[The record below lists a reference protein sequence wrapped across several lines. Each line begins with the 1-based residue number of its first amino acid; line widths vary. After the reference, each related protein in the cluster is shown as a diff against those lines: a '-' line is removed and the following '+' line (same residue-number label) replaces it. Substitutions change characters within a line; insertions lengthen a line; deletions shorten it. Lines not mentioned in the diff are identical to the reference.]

1 MNTLQPYLLYI
12 FAFVTALILS
22 LASIPRII
30 YVSKR
35 KRLFDVPDN
44 KRKIHVNTV
53 PNLGGIGI
61 FFAYIIVTSVFISA
75 SSSSGSSFIN
85 QWNFISASSLLL
97 FLTGIN
103 DDLVTLGPNK
113 KFLAQFV
120 AALITVCF
128 ADIRINSL
136 HGFFGIEQL
145 PYWASVGF
153 TVLGVIFVTNA
164 FNLVDG
170 IDGLAGSIAV
180 LCAFILGVCLAML
193 NNVSAAVI
201 AFSLMG
207 AVIGFLRY
215 NISPAKIFM
224 GDTGS
229 LVIGFTI
236 SVLCIIFFHSFPLP
250 FTEGAAQEFP
260 LLRAVHSIRGGMVIA
275 LSVLFVPVFDSFR
288 VFITRMIKG
297 GSPFKADRTHLHH
310 YLLDMGF
317 SHGQTVSILITSNIL
332 IIVVA
337 LLVQDYNP
345 NVALLSI
352 FGLTFILFG
361 ILYVMRRNRLA
372 QMKSMHMGNGNGIA
386 LANGSMYNMTENLS
400 TTSKR
405 EPSNIS
411 TLVNSEKE

>member
-1 MNTLQPYLLYI
+1 MITLQPYLLYF
-12 FAFVTALILS
+12 FACVTALVLS
-22 LASIPRII
+22 LVSIPRII

-35 KRLFDVPDN
+35 KRLFDVPDGG
-44 KRKIHVNTV
+44 RKIHINTV

-61 FFAYIIVTSVFISA
+61 FFAYIIVTSVFINTSSLDKWNYICA
-75 SSSSGSSFIN
+75 SSV
-85 QWNFISASSLLL
+85 LL

-103 DDLVTLGPNK
+103 DDLVTIPPNK
-113 KFLAQFV
+113 KFLAQLV
-120 AALITVCF
+120 AALITVVF
-128 ADIRINSL
+128 ADMRLNSL
-136 HGFFGIEQL
+136 HGFFGVNEL
-145 PYWASVGF
+145 PYMVSVGF
-153 TVLGVIFVTNA
+153 SVMGIIFVTNA

-180 LCAFILGVCLAML
+180 LCSCTLGICLAL
-193 NNVSAAVI
+193 LGNKGGAFI

-215 NISPAKIFM
+215 NLSPAKIFM

-236 SVLCIIFFHSFPLP
+236 AVLCVMFFHSFPADLATAP
-250 FTEGAAQEFP
+250 RSEFP
-260 LLRAVHSIRGGMVIA
+260 LLTTIHSIRGGMVIA

-288 VFITRMIKG
+288 VFITRMIEG

-310 YLLDMGF
+310 YLLDLGF
-317 SHGQTVSILITSNIL
+317 SHGQTVTILITSNIL

-345 NVALLSI
+345 NIALLSI

-372 QMKSMHMGNGNGIA
+372 EIKSMKVNTGRNGMT
-386 LANGSMYNMTENLS
+386 LATGGSLYMNDNLSVNGSRENVS
-400 TTSKR
+400 SF
-405 EPSNIS
+405 
-411 TLVNSEKE
+411 VNSEKD

>member
-1 MNTLQPYLLYI
+1 MITLQPYLLYI
-12 FAFVTALILS
+12 SACVTAFILS
-22 LASIPRII
+22 LVSIPRII

-35 KRLFDVPDN
+35 KRLFDIPDN
-44 KRKIHVNTV
+44 KRKIHINTV

-61 FFAYIIVTSVFISA
+61 FFAYIIVTSVFINTSA
-75 SSSSGSSFIN
+75 LDK
-85 QWNFISASSLLL
+85 WNYISASSLLL

-103 DDLVTLGPNK
+103 DDLVTIGPNK

-136 HGFFGIEQL
+136 HGFFGIEEL

-170 IDGLAGSIAV
+170 IDGLAGSVAV
-180 LCAFILGVCLAML
+180 LCSLILGICLAML
-193 NNVSAAVI
+193 GNVGAACI
-201 AFSLMG
+201 SFSLMG

-236 SVLCIIFFHSFPLP
+236 AVLCIVFFHSFPPSLATASP
-250 FTEGAAQEFP
+250 KEFP
-260 LLRAVHSIRGGMVIA
+260 LLTTVHSIRGGMVIA

-288 VFITRMIKG
+288 VFITRMLKG

-310 YLLDMGF
+310 YLLDLGF
-317 SHGQTVSILITSNIL
+317 SHGQTVTILITSNIL

-345 NVALLSI
+345 NIALLSI

-361 ILYVMRRNRLA
+361 ILYFMRRNRLA
-372 QMKSMHMGNGNGIA
+372 QIKSHVGGSGVA
-386 LANGSMYNMTENLS
+386 LATGTLYNEPVGNT
-400 TTSKR
+400 R
-405 EPSNIS
+405 ESS
-411 TLVNSEKE
+411 SLVNNEKE

>member
-1 MNTLQPYLLYI
+1 MITLQPYLLYI
-12 FAFVTALILS
+12 FACVTAFIIS
-22 LASIPRII
+22 LVSIPRII

-44 KRKIHVNTV
+44 KRKIHINTV

-61 FFAYIIVTSVFISA
+61 FFAYIIVTSVFINT
-75 SSSSGSSFIN
+75 SSLDK
-85 QWNFISASSLLL
+85 WNYISASSLLL

-103 DDLVTLGPNK
+103 DDLVTIGPNK

-136 HGFFGIEQL
+136 HGFFGVEQL
-145 PYWASVGF
+145 PYWVSVGF
-153 TVLGVIFVTNA
+153 SVLGVIFVTNA

-180 LCAFILGVCLAML
+180 LCSFILGVCLAML
-193 NNVSAAVI
+193 GNVGAACI

-236 SVLCIIFFHSFPLP
+236 AILCMIFFHSFPASIA
-250 FTEGAAQEFP
+250 TASTTEFP
-260 LLRAVHSIRGGMVIA
+260 LLTTVHSIRGGMVIA

-288 VFITRMIKG
+288 VFITRMLKG

-310 YLLDMGF
+310 YLLDLGF
-317 SHGQTVSILITSNIL
+317 SHGQTVAILITSNIL

-337 LLVQDYNP
+337 LLVQDYDP

-361 ILYVMRRNRLA
+361 ILYYMRRNRLA
-372 QMKSMHMGNGNGIA
+372 QIRSMHIGGNEIA
-386 LANGSMYNMTENLS
+386 LAGSMYNMNNNNSS
-400 TTSKR
+400 TGGQKERSKV
-405 EPSNIS
+405 SD
-411 TLVNSEKE
+411 LVNSEKE

>member
-1 MNTLQPYLLYI
+1 M
-12 FAFVTALILS
+12 
-22 LASIPRII
+22 ASIPRII

-35 KRLFDVPDN
+35 KRLFDIPDN
-44 KRKIHVNTV
+44 KRKVHVNTV

-61 FFAYIIVTSVFISA
+61 FFAYIIVTSIFISTSA
-75 SSSSGSSFIN
+75 DKGN
-85 QWNFISASSLLL
+85 YMDKWNFISASSLLL

-136 HGFFGIEQL
+136 HGFFGIEML

-164 FNLVDG
+164 FNLIDG
-170 IDGLAGSIAV
+170 IDGLAGSVAV
-180 LCAFILGVCLAML
+180 LCTFILGLCLAMM
-193 NNVSAAVI
+193 NNVGGACI

-215 NISPAKIFM
+215 NISPARIFM

-236 SVLCIIFFHSFPLP
+236 AILSIMFFHSFPP
-250 FTEGAAQEFP
+250 QPITRDMVTEFP
-260 LLRAVHSIRGGMVIA
+260 LLGAVHSIRGAMVIA

-288 VFITRMIKG
+288 VFITRMLKG

-310 YLLDMGF
+310 YLLDLGF

-345 NVALLSI
+345 NIALVCI

-361 ILYVMRRNRLA
+361 ILYFMRRNRLNQLKA
-372 QMKSMHMGNGNGIA
+372 MSAMGGNGIA
-386 LANGSMYNMTENLS
+386 LATGPAFGLHENLPANGQ
-400 TTSKR
+400 R
-405 EPSNIS
+405 EKKPHIKN
-411 TLVNSEKE
+411 LVNSEKE

>member
-1 MNTLQPYLLYI
+1 MITLQPYLLYI
-12 FAFVTALILS
+12 FACITAFILS
-22 LASIPRII
+22 LVSIPRII

-44 KRKIHVNTV
+44 KRKIHINIV

-61 FFAYIIVTSVFISA
+61 FFAYIIVTSVFINT
-75 SSSSGSSFIN
+75 SSLDK
-85 QWNFISASSLLL
+85 WNYISASSLLL

-103 DDLVTLGPNK
+103 DDLVTIGPNK

-170 IDGLAGSIAV
+170 IDGLAGSIAL
-180 LCAFILGVCLAML
+180 LCSLILGICLAL
-193 NNVSAAVI
+193 LGNVGGACI

-236 SVLCIIFFHSFPLP
+236 ATLCMMFFHSFPESMS
-250 FTEGAAQEFP
+250 TASAKEFP
-260 LLRAVHSIRGGMVIA
+260 LLSTVHSIRGGMVIA

-288 VFITRMIKG
+288 VFITRMLKG

-310 YLLDMGF
+310 YLLDLGF

-345 NVALLSI
+345 NIALLSI

-361 ILYVMRRNRLA
+361 ILYFMRRNRLREI
-372 QMKSMHMGNGNGIA
+372 KSIHLGGNGVA
-386 LANGSMYNMTENLS
+386 LATGPVYNIKETLPVNGQRENANAGNAVKTEA
-400 TTSKR
+400 
-405 EPSNIS
+405 E
-411 TLVNSEKE
+411 

>member
-1 MNTLQPYLLYI
+1 MITLQPYLLYI
-12 FAFVTALILS
+12 FACVTAFILS
-22 LASIPRII
+22 LVSIPRII

-44 KRKIHVNTV
+44 KRKIHINTV

-61 FFAYIIVTSVFISA
+61 FFAYIIVTSVFINT
-75 SSSSGSSFIN
+75 SSLDK
-85 QWNFISASSLLL
+85 WNYISASSLLL

-103 DDLVTLGPNK
+103 DDLVTIGPNK

-136 HGFFGIEQL
+136 HGFFGIEEL
-145 PYWASVGF
+145 PYWASVAF

-170 IDGLAGSIAV
+170 IDGLAGSVAL
-180 LCAFILGVCLAML
+180 LCSFILGVCLAML
-193 NNVSAAVI
+193 GNVGAACI

-236 SVLCIIFFHSFPLP
+236 AVLSILFFHSFPPSIADAPL
-250 FTEGAAQEFP
+250 QDFP
-260 LLRAVHSIRGGMVIA
+260 LLTTVHSIRGGMVIA

-288 VFITRMIKG
+288 VFITRMAKG

-310 YLLDMGF
+310 YLLDLGF
-317 SHGQTVSILITSNIL
+317 SHGQTVTILITSNIL

-361 ILYVMRRNRLA
+361 ILYYMRRTRLA
-372 QMKSMHMGNGNGIA
+372 QIKSMQLSGGSGVSLTPDSMFGMNDGI
-386 LANGSMYNMTENLS
+386 NSQ
-400 TTSKR
+400 R
-405 EPSNIS
+405 ESSNIQN
-411 TLVNSEKE
+411 LVNSDKE

>member
-1 MNTLQPYLLYI
+1 MITLPTYLLYA
-12 FAFVTALILS
+12 FACVTALVLS

-30 YVSKR
+30 YVSKK
-35 KRLFDVPDN
+35 KRLFDVPDGG
-44 KRKIHVNTV
+44 RKIHVNTV

-61 FFAYIIVTSVFISA
+61 FFAFIIVTSVFINASMMATWNYICASA
-75 SSSSGSSFIN
+75 V
-85 QWNFISASSLLL
+85 LL

-103 DDLVTLGPNK
+103 DDLVTIPPNK
-113 KFLAQFV
+113 KFLAQLV

-128 ADIRINSL
+128 ADMRINSL
-136 HGFFGIEQL
+136 HGFFGIYDL
-145 PYWASVGF
+145 PYIVSVGF
-153 TVLGVIFVTNA
+153 SVMGVIFVTNA

-180 LCAFILGVCLAML
+180 LCSAILGICLAMM
-193 NNVSAAVI
+193 NNKGGAFI

-215 NISPAKIFM
+215 NLSPAKIFM

-236 SVLCIIFFHSFPLP
+236 SILCVMFFQSYPGDIA
-250 FTEGAAQEFP
+250 GADRKVYP
-260 LLRAVHSIRGGMVIA
+260 LLTTIHSIRGGMVIA
-275 LSVLFVPVFDSFR
+275 LAALFVPVFDSFR
-288 VFITRMIKG
+288 VFITRMAKG
-297 GSPFKADRTHLHH
+297 GSPFRADRTHLHH
-310 YLLDMGF
+310 YLLDLGF

-345 NVALLSI
+345 NIALVCI

-361 ILYVMRRNRLA
+361 ILYYMRRNRLA
-372 QMKSMHMGNGNGIA
+372 EIKAMQLSTGRNGIA
-386 LANGSMYNMTENLS
+386 LSTGSTMYNVNETVPVNNQRENVS
-400 TTSKR
+400 Q
-405 EPSNIS
+405 
-411 TLVNSEKE
+411 LVESEKE

>member
-1 MNTLQPYLLYI
+1 MITLQPYLLYL
-12 FAFVTALILS
+12 FACVTALVLS
-22 LASIPRII
+22 LVSIPRII

-35 KRLFDVPDN
+35 KRLFDVPDGG
-44 KRKIHVNTV
+44 RKIHINTV

-61 FFAYIIVTSVFISA
+61 FFAYIIVTSVFINTSSLDKWNYICA
-75 SSSSGSSFIN
+75 SSV
-85 QWNFISASSLLL
+85 LL

-103 DDLVTLGPNK
+103 DDLVTIPPNK
-113 KFLAQFV
+113 KFLAQLV
-120 AALITVCF
+120 AALITVVF
-128 ADIRINSL
+128 ADMRLNSL
-136 HGFFGIEQL
+136 HGFFGVYEL
-145 PYWASVGF
+145 PYLVSVGF
-153 TVLGVIFVTNA
+153 SVMGIIFVTNA

-180 LCAFILGVCLAML
+180 LCSCTLGISLALLGNKGGAF
-193 NNVSAAVI
+193 I

-215 NISPAKIFM
+215 NLSPAKIFM

-236 SVLCIIFFHSFPLP
+236 AVLCVMFFHSFPESIA
-250 FTEGAAQEFP
+250 TASRKEFP
-260 LLRAVHSIRGGMVIA
+260 LLTTIHSIRGGMVIA

-310 YLLDMGF
+310 YLLDLGF
-317 SHGQTVSILITSNIL
+317 SHGQTVTILITSNIL

-345 NVALLSI
+345 NIALLSI

-361 ILYVMRRNRLA
+361 ILYVMRRNRLNEIKA
-372 QMKSMHMGNGNGIA
+372 MKMGSSMNGNMT
-386 LANGSMYNMTENLS
+386 LATGGSLYMNDNLS
-400 TTSKR
+400 VNGKR
-405 EPSNIS
+405 ENVSS
-411 TLVNSEKE
+411 FVNSEKD